1 MAGSRPVRSYSLR
14 RRLLTLL
21 LVSVVF
27 AWAATTL
34 LTYRHAHHELDE
46 LLDAHL
52 ARSARLLLAQEGD
65 ELEEIR
71 LGAPEDPG
79 PYGQEVVVQVWRDG
93 NALVLRSAGAP
104 GSRLSP
110 ADAGFSDANVAGRH
124 WRVFSGWDVER
135 RVLVQVAEDHALRER
150 LLAHYT
156 LSGLPALLFGVP
168 LLGVLVWLVVGA
180 AVRPLTQL
188 GHEVSRRG
196 PTDLKPLPDSGAP
209 AEVRPL
215 VERLNGL
222 FARISES
229 MRSERRFTSHAAHEL
244 RTPIAA
250 IRAQAEVA
258 RDTRDP
264 AARGAALDH
273 VIEGCDRAA
282 RLVDQMLLL
291 ARIEEQAAQGAPP
304 VTRLDQAAAH
314 VIADLAPAALD
325 QGVSLELA
333 TDEAVKVAADAALLE
348 VLLRNLMDNAVRHG
362 GAPGPVTVR
371 CLQRADTA
379 VLEVSDRGPGVGP
392 EEIGQLGR
400 RFYRASS
407 ARGPGSG
414 LGLSIVQRIAER
426 CGASVTYGRGA
437 DGRGLVVEVRFPVD
451 TAPRMP

>member
-1 MAGSRPVRSYSLR
+1 MRRYSLR

-21 LVSVVF
+21 LASVVV

-34 LTYRHAHHELDE
+34 LTYNHAHHELDE

-65 ELEEIR
+65 EFEEIR
-71 LGAPEDPG
+71 IGESADAG
-79 PYGQEVVVQVWRDG
+79 PYGQEVVLQVWREG
-93 NALVLRSAGAP
+93 RVLALRSAGAP
-104 GSRLSP
+104 AERLSP
-110 ADAGFSDANVAGRH
+110 VESGFSDATVDGRH

-180 AVRPLTQL
+180 AVRPLAHL
-188 GHEVSRRG
+188 GHEVNRRG
-196 PTDLKPLPDSGAP
+196 PGDLHPLPDDGIP
-209 AEVRPL
+209 LEVTPL
-215 VERLNGL
+215 VDRLNAL
-222 FARISES
+222 FARISAS
-229 MRSERRFTSHAAHEL
+229 MQAERRFTSHAAHEL

-258 RDTRDP
+258 RDDTDST
-264 AARGAALDH
+264 ARELALAH

-291 ARIEEQAAQGAPP
+291 ARIDERASQDGLAQS
-304 VTRLDQAAAH
+304 RLDLAAAR

-325 QGVSLELA
+325 AGVAIELA
-333 TDEAVKVAADAALLE
+333 TEEAVSVAADGALLE
-348 VLLRNLMDNAVRHG
+348 VLLRNLIDNAVRHG
-362 GAPGPVTVR
+362 GPPGPVTVR
-371 CLQRADTA
+371 CIDDGQGAR
-379 VLEVSDRGPGVGP
+379 LEVADLGPGVD
-392 EEIGQLGR
+392 ETELTHLGH

-414 LGLSIVQRIAER
+414 LGLSIVQRIAEG
-426 CGASVTYGRGA
+426 CGGTVRYRRGA
-437 DGRGLVVEVRFPVD
+437 AARGLVVEVLFPSRP
-451 TAPRMP
+451 AA

>member
-1 MAGSRPVRSYSLR
+1 LRRYSLR

-21 LVSVVF
+21 LASVVV

-34 LTYRHAHHELDE
+34 LTYNHAHHELDE

-71 LGAPEDPG
+71 VGDSADAG
-79 PYGQEVVVQVWRDG
+79 PYGQEVVLQVWRDG
-93 NALVLRSAGAP
+93 RVLALRSAGAP
-104 GSRLSP
+104 AGRLSP
-110 ADAGFSDANVAGRH
+110 VESGFSDATVDGRH

-135 RVLVQVAEDHALRER
+135 QVLVQVAEDHALRER

-180 AVRPLTQL
+180 AVRPLAHL

-196 PTDLKPLPDSGAP
+196 PGDLRPLPDDGIP
-209 AEVRPL
+209 MEVTPL
-215 VERLNGL
+215 VDRLNAL
-222 FARISES
+222 FERISAS
-229 MRSERRFTSHAAHEL
+229 MQAERRFTSHAAHEL

-258 RDTRDP
+258 RDGIDS
-264 AARGAALDH
+264 AAREVALAH

-282 RLVDQMLLL
+282 RLLNQMLLL
-291 ARIEEQAAQGAPP
+291 ARIDERASQDGPA
-304 VTRLDQAAAH
+304 TSRLDQAAAR

-325 QGVSLELA
+325 AGVAIELVS
-333 TDEAVKVAADAALLE
+333 DEAVSVVADGALLE
-348 VLLRNLMDNAVRHG
+348 VLLRNLIDNAVRHG
-362 GAPGPVTVR
+362 GPPGPVTVR
-371 CLQRADTA
+371 CTQGPDGAR
-379 VLEVSDRGPGVGP
+379 LEVADCGAGVDDG
-392 EEIGQLGR
+392 ELAQLGR

-407 ARGPGSG
+407 AHGPGSG
-414 LGLSIVQRIAER
+414 LGLSIVHRIAEG
-426 CGASVTYGRGA
+426 CGGTVRYRRGS
-437 DGRGLVVEVRFPVD
+437 DGRGFVVEVRLP
-451 TAPRMP
+451 PSSGG

>member
-1 MAGSRPVRSYSLR
+1 MSRYSLR

-21 LVSVVF
+21 LASVVV

-34 LTYRHAHHELDE
+34 LTYNHAHHELDE

-71 LGAPEDPG
+71 IGESTDAG
-79 PYGQEVVVQVWRDG
+79 PYGQEVVLQVWRRG
-93 NALVLRSAGAP
+93 QVLALRSAGAP
-104 GSRLSP
+104 DARLSSVET
-110 ADAGFSDANVAGRH
+110 GFSDATVAGRH

-135 RVLVQVAEDHALRER
+135 QVLVQVAEDHALRER

-180 AVRPLTQL
+180 AVRPLVHL

-196 PTDLKPLPDSGAP
+196 PGDLRPLPDGGVP
-209 AEVRPL
+209 MEVKPL
-215 VERLNGL
+215 VDRLNAL
-222 FARISES
+222 FARISAS
-229 MRSERRFTSHAAHEL
+229 MQAERRFTSHAAHEL

-258 RDTRDP
+258 RDSIDSR
-264 AARGAALDH
+264 AREVALAH

-291 ARIEEQAAQGAPP
+291 ARIDERAAQDGPA
-304 VTRLDQAAAH
+304 TSRLDQAAAR

-325 QGVSLELA
+325 NGVALELA
-333 TDEAVKVAADAALLE
+333 TDEDVSVTLDGALLE
-348 VLLRNLMDNAVRHG
+348 VLLRNLLDNAVRHG
-362 GAPGPVTVR
+362 GAPGLVTVR
-371 CLQRADTA
+371 CTHGSDGAL
-379 VLEVSDRGPGVGP
+379 LEVADQGPGV
-392 EEIGQLGR
+392 EEAELAQLGR
-400 RFYRASS
+400 RFYRTSS

-414 LGLSIVQRIAER
+414 LGLSIVQRITEG
-426 CGASVTYGRGA
+426 CGGTVRYLRGPAGRGF
-437 DGRGLVVEVRFPVD
+437 VVEVRFPSRPAD
-451 TAPRMP
+451 

>member
-1 MAGSRPVRSYSLR
+1 MAGSRRVRRYSLR

-21 LVSVVF
+21 LVSVVV

-52 ARSARLLLAQEGD
+52 ARSARLLLAQHGD

-71 LGAPEDPG
+71 LGAREDSG
-79 PYGQEVVVQVWRDG
+79 PYGQEVVVQVWREGD
-93 NALVLRSAGAP
+93 ALVLRSAGAP
-104 GSRLSP
+104 GTRLSP
-110 ADAGFSDANVAGRH
+110 VDSGFSDSIVAGGH
-124 WRVFSGWDVER
+124 WRVFSGWNVER

-180 AVRPLTQL
+180 AVQPLAYL

-196 PTDLKPLPDSGAP
+196 PADLKPLSDGGAP
-209 AEVRPL
+209 TEVQPL
-215 VERLNGL
+215 VERLNAL
-222 FARISES
+222 FARISQS
-229 MRSERRFTSHAAHEL
+229 MQSERRFTSHAAHEL

-264 AARGAALDH
+264 AARAPALDR
-273 VIEGCDRAA
+273 VIAGCDRAA

-291 ARIEEQAAQGAPP
+291 ARIDERAAQGEPP
-304 VTRLDQAAAH
+304 ATRLDQAAMR

-325 QGVSLELA
+325 QGVALELA
-333 TDEAVKVAADAALLE
+333 TDEAVTVAADAALLE
-348 VLLRNLMDNAVRHG
+348 VLLRNLVDNAVRHA

-371 CLQRADTA
+371 CLRGAGTG
-379 VLEVSDRGPGVGP
+379 VLEVSDRGPGVRP
-392 EEIGQLGR
+392 DEIGQLGR

-414 LGLSIVQRIAER
+414 LGLSIVQRIAENSGATVAYG
-426 CGASVTYGRGA
+426 CGV
-437 DGRGLVVEVRFPVD
+437 DGRGLDVAVRFPSG
-451 TAPRMP
+451 AESRMP

>member
-1 MAGSRPVRSYSLR
+1 VRRYSLR

-21 LVSVVF
+21 LASVVV

-34 LTYRHAHHELDE
+34 LTYNHAHHELDE

-71 LGAPEDPG
+71 IGDSADAG
-79 PYGQEVVVQVWRDG
+79 PYGQEVVLQVWRG
-93 NALVLRSAGAP
+93 GRVLALRSAGAP
-104 GSRLSP
+104 AGRLSP
-110 ADAGFSDANVAGRH
+110 VESGFSDATVDGRH

-135 RVLVQVAEDHALRER
+135 QVLVQVAEDHALRER

-180 AVRPLTQL
+180 AVRPLAHL
-188 GHEVSRRG
+188 GHEVNRRG
-196 PTDLKPLPDSGAP
+196 PGDLRPLPDDGIP
-209 AEVRPL
+209 MEVTPL
-215 VERLNGL
+215 VDRLNAL
-222 FARISES
+222 FARISAS
-229 MRSERRFTSHAAHEL
+229 MQAERRFTSHAAHEL

-258 RDTRDP
+258 GDGIDP
-264 AARGAALDH
+264 AARERALAH

-291 ARIEEQAAQGAPP
+291 ARIDERASQDGAAHS
-304 VTRLDQAAAH
+304 RLDLAAAR
-314 VIADLAPAALD
+314 VIADLTPAALD
-325 QGVSLELA
+325 AGVAIELA
-333 TDEAVKVAADAALLE
+333 TEEAVSVAADGALLE
-348 VLLRNLMDNAVRHG
+348 VLLRNLIDNAVRHG
-362 GAPGPVTVR
+362 GPPGPVTVR
-371 CLQRADTA
+371 CIDDGQGAR
-379 VLEVSDRGPGVGP
+379 LEVADLGPGVD
-392 EEIGQLGR
+392 ETELTHLGH

-414 LGLSIVQRIAER
+414 LGLSIVQRIAEG
-426 CGASVTYGRGA
+426 CGGTVRYRRGA
-437 DGRGLVVEVRFPVD
+437 AARGLVVEVLFPSRP
-451 TAPRMP
+451 AA

>member
-1 MAGSRPVRSYSLR
+1 VRRYSLR

-21 LVSVVF
+21 LASVVV

-34 LTYRHAHHELDE
+34 LTYQHAHHELDE

-71 LGAPEDPG
+71 IGESADAG
-79 PYGQEVVVQVWRDG
+79 PYGQEVVLQVWREG
-93 NALVLRSAGAP
+93 QVLALRSAGAP
-104 GSRLSP
+104 ESRLSP
-110 ADAGFSDANVAGRH
+110 VETGFSDATVAGRH

-135 RVLVQVAEDHALRER
+135 EVLVQVAEDHALRER

-156 LSGLPALLFGVP
+156 LSGLPALLVGVP

-180 AVRPLTQL
+180 AVRPLAHL

-196 PTDLKPLPDSGAP
+196 PGDLQPLPDAGVP
-209 AEVRPL
+209 MEVTPL
-215 VERLNGL
+215 VERLNAL
-222 FARISES
+222 FARISAS
-229 MRSERRFTSHAAHEL
+229 MQAERRFTSHAAHEL

-258 RDTRDP
+258 RDSIDSTVREV
-264 AARGAALDH
+264 ALAH

-291 ARIEEQAAQGAPP
+291 ARIDERASQDEP
-304 VTRLDQAAAH
+304 VTSRLDQAAAR

-325 QGVSLELA
+325 NGVALELA
-333 TDEAVKVAADAALLE
+333 TDEAVSVAVDGALLD
-348 VLLRNLMDNAVRHG
+348 VLLRNLLDNAVRHG

-371 CLQRADTA
+371 CTAGADGA
-379 VLEVSDRGPGVGP
+379 VLEVGDHGPGVD
-392 EEIGQLGR
+392 EVELAQLGR

-414 LGLSIVQRIAER
+414 LGLSIVQRIAEG
-426 CGASVTYGRGA
+426 CGGTVRYRRGN
-437 DGRGLVVEVRFPVD
+437 DGRGFVVEVRLPSRS
-451 TAPRMP
+451 AG

>member
-1 MAGSRPVRSYSLR
+1 VRRYSLR

-21 LVSVVF
+21 LASVVV

-34 LTYRHAHHELDE
+34 LTYNHAHHELDE

-65 ELEEIR
+65 EFEEIR
-71 LGAPEDPG
+71 IGESADAG
-79 PYGQEVVVQVWRDG
+79 PYGQEVVLQVWREG
-93 NALVLRSAGAP
+93 QVLALRSAGAP
-104 GSRLSP
+104 EVRLSP
-110 ADAGFSDANVAGRH
+110 VETGFSDATVAGRH

-135 RVLVQVAEDHALRER
+135 EVLVQVAEDHALRER

-168 LLGVLVWLVVGA
+168 LLGMLVWLVVGA
-180 AVRPLTQL
+180 AVRPLAHL

-196 PTDLKPLPDSGAP
+196 PSDLRPLPDGGVP
-209 AEVRPL
+209 MEVNPL
-215 VERLNGL
+215 VERLNAL
-222 FARISES
+222 FARISAS
-229 MRSERRFTSHAAHEL
+229 MQAERRFTSHAAHEL

-258 RDTRDP
+258 RDSIDSTVREV
-264 AARGAALDH
+264 ALAH

-291 ARIEEQAAQGAPP
+291 ARIDERASQDGPANS
-304 VTRLDQAAAH
+304 RLDQAAAR

-325 QGVSLELA
+325 SGVALELA
-333 TDEAVKVAADAALLE
+333 TDEAVSVAVDGALLD
-348 VLLRNLMDNAVRHG
+348 VLLRNLLDNAVRHG

-371 CLQRADTA
+371 CTEGADGA
-379 VLEVSDRGPGVGP
+379 LLEVTDHGPGVD
-392 EEIGQLGR
+392 EAELAQLGS

-414 LGLSIVQRIAER
+414 LGLSIVQRIAEG
-426 CGASVTYGRGA
+426 CGGTVRYRRG
-437 DGRGLVVEVRFPVD
+437 DGGHGFAVEVRLPSRS
-451 TAPRMP
+451 AG

>member
-1 MAGSRPVRSYSLR
+1 MRRYSLR

-21 LVSVVF
+21 LASVVV

-34 LTYRHAHHELDE
+34 LTYHHAHHELDE

-71 LGAPEDPG
+71 IGESEDAG
-79 PYGQEVVVQVWRDG
+79 PYGQEVVLQVWRQG
-93 NALVLRSAGAP
+93 QVLALRSAGAP
-104 GSRLSP
+104 SVRLSP
-110 ADAGFSDANVAGRH
+110 VETGFSDATVAGRQ
-124 WRVFSGWDVER
+124 WRVFSGWDLEHQ
-135 RVLVQVAEDHALRER
+135 VLVQVAEDHALRER

-180 AVRPLTQL
+180 AVRPLAHL

-196 PTDLKPLPDSGAP
+196 PGDLRPLPDGGVP
-209 AEVRPL
+209 MEVNPL
-215 VERLNGL
+215 VDRLNAL
-222 FARISES
+222 FVRISAS
-229 MRSERRFTSHAAHEL
+229 MQAERRFTSHAAHEL

-258 RDTRDP
+258 RDSIDSVVREV
-264 AARGAALDH
+264 ALAH
-273 VIEGCDRAA
+273 VVEGCDRAA

-291 ARIEEQAAQGAPP
+291 ARIDERAAQDGP
-304 VTRLDQAAAH
+304 VTSRLDQAAAR

-325 QGVSLELA
+325 NGVALELA
-333 TDEAVKVAADAALLE
+333 TDEAVSVAVDGALLE
-348 VLLRNLMDNAVRHG
+348 VLLRNLLDNAVRHG
-362 GAPGPVTVR
+362 GPPGPVTVR
-371 CLQRADTA
+371 CMEGTDGAR
-379 VLEVSDRGPGVGP
+379 LEVADHGPGVD
-392 EEIGQLGR
+392 EAELAQLGH

-414 LGLSIVQRIAER
+414 LGLSIVQRIAEG
-426 CGASVTYGRGA
+426 CGGTVRYRRGIAGRGF
-437 DGRGLVVEVRFPVD
+437 VVEVQLPSPS
-451 TAPRMP
+451 AA